1 MSANSDFLYID
12 SAAELEALCGQ
23 LSGAPWMMLDTEFLR
38 EKTYYPKLCL
48 LQVAVPGVVAC
59 VDPLAIED
67 ISPLLDVIY
76 DTNITKVMHA
86 ARQDMEILYHLRGTL
101 PAPVFDTQ
109 VAALLLGFPDQVGY
123 GTLVSELLGVTLDKL
138 HTRADWS
145 RRPLSPEQIRYAAD
159 DVVYLAQVYE
169 RLVERLDELGR
180 LDWLSGD
187 FERLVQPELYSN
199 PPQLA
204 WLKVR
209 GINRIKGAS
218 LSVLQAL
225 AGWRESLAQQLDRPR
240 GWMLR
245 DDVLVDI
252 ARHLPGNLA
261 ALGKIRGLNERVVS
275 RNGEQLLGLIA
286 AARDREP
293 EPLPATGLRK
303 RLKPEQDALV
313 DALMAVVR
321 LCALENSLNPAVLAS
336 RKQLESV
343 VAGNRDTEVMQGWRR
358 KLAGE
363 RLQAL
368 LDGELALKVSAG
380 KLNLVNL

>member
-1 MSANSDFLYID
+1 MT
-12 SAAELEALCGQ
+12 
-23 LSGAPWMMLDTEFLR
+23 LDTEFLR

-59 VDPLAIED
+59 VDPLAIGD

-76 DTNITKVMHA
+76 DPGITKVMHA
-86 ARQDMEILYHLRGTL
+86 ARQDMEILYHLRGSL

-109 VAALLLGFPDQVGY
+109 IAALLLGFSDQVGY

-145 RRPLSPEQIRYAAD
+145 QRPLSPEQVRYAAD
-159 DVVYLAQVYE
+159 DVIYLAQVYE
-169 RLVERLDELGR
+169 RLLERLGDLGR
-180 LDWLSGD
+180 LDWLTGD
-187 FERLVQPELYSN
+187 FEQLVQPALYSN
-199 PPQLA
+199 PPQQA

-209 GINRIKGAS
+209 GINRLKGAS

-225 AGWRESLAQQLDRPR
+225 AGWRESLAQRLDRPR
-240 GWMLR
+240 GWLLR
-245 DDVLVDI
+245 DDVMVDI
-252 ARHLPGNLA
+252 ARHLPGDRT
-261 ALGKIRGLNERVVS
+261 ALGKIRGLSERVVS
-275 RNGEQLLGLIA
+275 KNGEQLLGLVA
-286 AARDREP
+286 EAREREP
-293 EPLPATGLRK
+293 DPLPASGPKK

-313 DALMAVVR
+313 DAMQAVVR

-336 RKQLESV
+336 RKQLESLV
-343 VAGNRDTEVMQGWRR
+343 TGSRDSGVMQGWRR

-363 RLQAL
+363 RLQAM
-368 LDGELALKVSAG
+368 LDGELVLKVSGG